1 MSYYNAN
8 LSNVIFNLNSLDSLL
23 TIAYISDVEFL
34 LKHYKLKKED
44 EEEDVTNP
52 QEESEEEWIQ
62 CQKDALDISNDFV
75 RFNDNCME
83 IARYYGVREFLVLIP
98 ARKASLTDETR
109 IKILLS
115 SLTIATNNA
124 NW

>member
-1 MSYYNAN
+1 
-8 LSNVIFNLNSLDSLL
+8 
-23 TIAYISDVEFL
+23 VEFL
-34 LKHYKLKKED
+34 LKHYKLKRQD
-44 EEEDVTNP
+44 EEEDP
-52 QEESEEEWIQ
+52 ASPREEPEEHEEEWLQ

-75 RFNDNCME
+75 TTTLDDNCME
-83 IARYYGVREFLVLIP
+83 IARYYGIQEFLVLVP
-98 ARKASLTDETR
+98 ARTLMDETR

>member
-1 MSYYNAN
+1 
-8 LSNVIFNLNSLDSLL
+8 
-23 TIAYISDVEFL
+23 
-34 LKHYKLKKED
+34 LKHYKLKRQD
-44 EEEDVTNP
+44 EEEDP
-52 QEESEEEWIQ
+52 ASSREEPEEREGEWLQ

-75 RFNDNCME
+75 RLDENCME
-83 IARYYGVREFLVLIP
+83 IARYYGIQEFLVLVP
-98 ARKASLTDETR
+98 ARKTMSLMDETR

>member
-1 MSYYNAN
+1 M
-8 LSNVIFNLNSLDSLL
+8 
-23 TIAYISDVEFL
+23 EFS

-44 EEEDVTNP
+44 EEDDAANVD
-52 QEESEEEWIQ
+52 EEREEEWIQ
-62 CQKDALDISNDFV
+62 CQKDTLDISNDFV
-75 RFNDNCME
+75 RLDDNYME
-83 IARYYGVREFLVLIP
+83 IVRYFGFREFLVLIP

-124 NW
+124 SW

>member
-1 MSYYNAN
+1 MC
-8 LSNVIFNLNSLDSLL
+8 LIFCYL
-23 TIAYISDVEFL
+23 TMYSDVEFL
-34 LKHYKLKKED
+34 LKHYKLEKESENED
-44 EEEDVTNP
+44 PAKEEN
-52 QEESEEEWIQ
+52 EEEWIQ

-75 RFNDNCME
+75 KLNDNYME

-109 IKILLS
+109 IKIVLS
-115 SLTIATNNA
+115 SLTIAANNA

>member
-1 MSYYNAN
+1 M
-8 LSNVIFNLNSLDSLL
+8 
-23 TIAYISDVEFL
+23 EFL
-34 LKHYKLKKED
+34 LKHYKLKENESED
-44 EEEDVTNP
+44 TASPLEER
-52 QEESEEEWIQ
+52 EEEWTQ

-75 RFNDNCME
+75 KLDENCME
-83 IARYYGVREFLVLIP
+83 ITRYYGCREFLVLIP
-98 ARKASLTDETR
+98 ARKGSLTDETR

>member
-1 MSYYNAN
+1 MINKC
-8 LSNVIFNLNSLDSLL
+8 V
-23 TIAYISDVEFL
+23 SDVEFT

-44 EEEDVTNP
+44 EKEDAASLLEE
-52 QEESEEEWIQ
+52 QEEEWML

-75 RFNDNCME
+75 RLDENCME
-83 IARYYGVREFLVLIP
+83 ITRYYGIREFLVLMP
-98 ARKASLTDETR
+98 TRKGSLIDETR

-115 SLTIATNNA
+115 SLTIAANNA

>member
-1 MSYYNAN
+1 M
-8 LSNVIFNLNSLDSLL
+8 
-23 TIAYISDVEFL
+23 TIEYTYISDVEFS
-34 LKHYKLKKED
+34 LKYYKLKKQD
-44 EEEDVTNP
+44 EEEETA
-52 QEESEEEWIQ
+52 SEECEDEWMQ

-75 RFNDNCME
+75 RLNDNCME
-83 IARYYGVREFLVLIP
+83 IARYYGIREFLVLIP
-98 ARKASLTDETR
+98 ARKTSLTDETR

>member
-1 MSYYNAN
+1 MNWIY
-8 LSNVIFNLNSLDSLL
+8 V
-23 TIAYISDVEFL
+23 SDVEFS

-44 EEEDVTNP
+44 EEEETVS
-52 QEESEEEWIQ
+52 EEREEEWVQ

-75 RFNDNCME
+75 RLNDNCME

-98 ARKASLTDETR
+98 VRKTSLTDETR

>member
-1 MSYYNAN
+1 MITYG
-8 LSNVIFNLNSLDSLL
+8 
-23 TIAYISDVEFL
+23 SDVEFS

-44 EEEDVTNP
+44 EEEDAAN
-52 QEESEEEWIQ
+52 QEESEEEWLQ
-62 CQKDALDISNDFV
+62 CQKDALDVSNDFV
-75 RFNDNCME
+75 KLNDNCME

-98 ARKASLTDETR
+98 ARKASLADETR
-109 IKILLS
+109 IKIVLS

>member
-1 MSYYNAN
+1 MKK
-8 LSNVIFNLNSLDSLL
+8 D
-23 TIAYISDVEFL
+23 DVED
-34 LKHYKLKKED
+34 EAANPD
-44 EEEDVTNP
+44 EER
-52 QEESEEEWIQ
+52 EEEWIQ

-75 RFNDNCME
+75 RLDDNYME
-83 IARYYGVREFLVLIP
+83 IVRYFGFREFFVLIP

>member
-1 MSYYNAN
+1 MS
-8 LSNVIFNLNSLDSLL
+8 VIFNLNTMNFLL
-23 TIAYISDVEFL
+23 IIIYIPDVEFL

-52 QEESEEEWIQ
+52 QEESDEDWIQ
-62 CQKDALDISNDFV
+62 CQKDALNVSNDFV
-75 RFNDNCME
+75 RLNDNCME

-98 ARKASLTDETR
+98 VRKTSLTDETR
-109 IKILLS
+109 TKILLS

>member
-1 MSYYNAN
+1 MTHICY
-8 LSNVIFNLNSLDSLL
+8 DP
-23 TIAYISDVEFL
+23 DVEFL
-34 LKHYKLKKED
+34 LKHYKVKRED
-44 EEEDVTNP
+44 EEEDPGNP
-52 QEESEEEWIQ
+52 HEEREEECEEEWLQ

-75 RFNDNCME
+75 QLDDNCME
-83 IARYYGVREFLVLIP
+83 IARYYGAREFLVLLP
-98 ARKASLTDETR
+98 ARKMSLMDETR

>member
-1 MSYYNAN
+1 MNWIY
-8 LSNVIFNLNSLDSLL
+8 V
-23 TIAYISDVEFL
+23 SDVEFS

-44 EEEDVTNP
+44 EEEETVS
-52 QEESEEEWIQ
+52 EEREEEWVQ

-75 RFNDNCME
+75 RLNDNCME

-98 ARKASLTDETR
+98 ARKTSLTDETR